1 MITAILVIV
10 VVILIWQTMNYVA
23 LYNSIDGIEKRMK
36 QYYDNETIR
45 ILTAMYN
52 REANIEALKRGE
64 EVEI

>member
-1 MITAILVIV
+1 MITAILIIVIV
-10 VVILIWQTMNYVA
+10 ILLWQTMNYIA
-23 LYNSIDGIEKRMK
+23 LFNAIESIEKNMK

-64 EVEI
+64 EVEV

>member
-1 MITAILVIV
+1 MLVTILVIV
-10 VVILIWQTMNYVA
+10 IVGLIWQTINYMA
-23 LYNSIDGIEKRMK
+23 LCNSLAQMEKSMK

-52 REANIEALKRGE
+52 REANIAALERGE